1 MLKNKKSIKVV
12 SIILLVVILI
22 GTFGST
28 VFAADGAGAVSNAAN
43 TAAGT
48 TAASS
53 IPNPTTPPIT
63 GDVNSAVQTILGI
76 IQWGGIVA
84 AVAVAMFIGIKYITA
99 SPEGKA
105 EIKKTLGLYVAGVAI
120 LLSASG
126 IVTFIKQALG
136 K

>member
-1 MLKNKKSIKVV
+1 MLSKKSIKVL
-12 SIILLVVILI
+12 SIVLLVVVLLV
-22 GTFGST
+22 TLGSSVMAVT
-28 VFAADGAGAVSNAAN
+28 VPEPTDPSA
-43 TAAGT
+43 T
-48 TAASS
+48 S
-53 IPNPTTPPIT
+53 ISQIEGP
-63 GDVNSAVQTILGI
+63 VKTILGI

-120 LLSASG
+120 LLSASA
-126 IVTFIKQALG
+126 IVTFIMNALG

>member
-1 MLKNKKSIKVV
+1 MLKNKKFIKVV
-12 SIILLVVILI
+12 SIILLVAILL

-28 VFAADGAGAVSNAAN
+28 VMAADVTGATTNAGNTVSSVA
-43 TAAGT
+43 AAG
-48 TAASS
+48 S
-53 IPNPTTPPIT
+53 IPSPTTPPIT

-136 K
+136 H